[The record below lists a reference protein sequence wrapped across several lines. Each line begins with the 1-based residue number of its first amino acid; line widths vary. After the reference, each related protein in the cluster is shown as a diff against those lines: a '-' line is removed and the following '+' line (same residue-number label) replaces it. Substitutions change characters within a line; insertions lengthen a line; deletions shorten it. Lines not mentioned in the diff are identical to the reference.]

1 MYRRDL
7 LIGAGAAIGGATL
20 LATDS
25 AIAGQRGRGPNTSA
39 RVVGPFIETRD
50 GTQLFYRDWGSGTP
64 LVFVSGWALTS
75 DCWAYQMGPLSDSGM
90 RCIAYDRRGHGRS
103 SDPGRGFDY
112 DTLADDLAAVL
123 DALDLKNVTLVTH
136 SMAGGE
142 AVRYLSRHGSKR
154 VAGVALIAATLP
166 FLTKTNDNPDGIDP
180 AVFDNA
186 RRNVLLKDFPKAL
199 RDNMRPFGVAETSEA
214 MLDWISDL
222 MLRCSMKALVECN
235 RALTST
241 DFRAELAKLATESAI
256 PTLIVHG
263 DRDVSAPLA
272 ITGRKTAALLPHATV
287 KIYEGAPHGLFLTH
301 AERLNKDLLEFAAS

>member
-7 LIGAGAAIGGATL
+7 LKSAGAVVGGAAL
-20 LATDS
+20 LS
-25 AIAGQRGRGPNTSA
+25 ADNVVAKHSERGSSAGARIA
-39 RVVGPFIETRD
+39 GPFIETRD
-50 GTQLFYRDWGSGTP
+50 GTQLFYRDWGGGAP
-64 LVFVSGWALTS
+64 FVFISGWALNS
-75 DCWAYQMGPLSDSGM
+75 DCWSYQMAPLAQSGA

-142 AVRYLSRHGSKR
+142 AVRYLTRHGSKR
-154 VAGVALIAATLP
+154 IARIALVAATLP
-166 FLTKTNDNPDGIDP
+166 LLIKAPDNPDGIDA
-180 AVFDNA
+180 AVFENL
-186 RRNVLLKDFPKAL
+186 RRNGLLRDFPKTL
-199 RDNMRPFGVAETSEA
+199 RDNLRPFAIAETSEA
-214 MLDWISDL
+214 MLDWVASS
-222 MLRCSMKALVECN
+222 MLRCSMQALVECN

-241 DFRAELAKLATESAI
+241 DFRAELPKIEV

-263 DRDVSAPLA
+263 DRDVSAPLP
-272 ITGRKTAALLPHATV
+272 ITGRKTAALMPRATV

-301 AERLNKDLLEFAAS
+301 AERLNEDLLKFAGGRSD

>member
-7 LIGAGAAIGGATL
+7 LKGAGAAIGGAAL
-20 LATDS
+20 LAGDS
-25 AIAGQRGRGPNTSA
+25 AIADRRSRGADTTA
-39 RVVGPFIETRD
+39 RPGPFVETRD
-50 GTQLFYRDWGSGTP
+50 GTQLFYRDWRNGAP

-75 DCWAYQMGPLSDSGM
+75 DCWAYQMAPLSESGL

-112 DTLADDLAAVL
+112 DTLADDLAAL
-123 DALDLKNVTLVTH
+123 LEALDLKDVTLVTH

-154 VAGVALIAATLP
+154 AARVALIGATLP
-166 FLTKTNDNPDGIDP
+166 FLTKTADNPDGIDP
-180 AVFDNA
+180 AVFENG
-186 RRNVLLKDFPKAL
+186 RRNVLMRDLPKAL
-199 RDNMRPFGVAETSEA
+199 RDNMRPFVVAETSDA
-214 MLDWISDL
+214 LLDWVAGH

-241 DFRAELAKLATESAI
+241 DFRPELAKLNV

-301 AERLNKDLLEFAAS
+301 AERLNEDLQEFAAS

>member
-7 LIGAGAAIGGATL
+7 LSAGVAIGGAAL
-20 LATDS
+20 LSADS
-25 AIAGQRGRGPNTSA
+25 AIADQRTRAPNTSA
-39 RVVGPFIETRD
+39 RVAGPFVETRD
-50 GTQLFYRDWGSGTP
+50 GTQLFYRDWGSGAP
-64 LVFVSGWALTS
+64 LVFMSGWALTS
-75 DCWAYQMGPLSDSGM
+75 DCWGYQMAPLSDGGL

-103 SDPGRGFDY
+103 SDPGRGFDS
-112 DTLADDLAAVL
+112 DSLADDLAAVL

-154 VAGVALIAATLP
+154 VARLALISATLP
-166 FLTKTNDNPDGIDP
+166 FLMKTADNPDGIDP

-186 RRNVLLKDFPKAL
+186 RRNVLLRDFPKAL
-199 RDNMRPFGVAETSEA
+199 RDNMRPFGVAETSDA
-214 MLDWISDL
+214 MLDWIAGL

-241 DFRAELAKLATESAI
+241 DFRPELAKIEV

-263 DRDVSAPLA
+263 DRDVSAPLP
-272 ITGRKTAALLPHATV
+272 ITGRKTAALMPHATV

-301 AERLNKDLLEFAAS
+301 AERLNKDLIEFAAS